1 MTDPLRILIRPN
13 WDSALTY
20 DSLDEQPDN
29 RSVFVGRESLI
40 APLVAEIV
48 EPSKRGTYLISGY
61 RGTGKTTLLIEALSR
76 AKGLLKARNY
86 KLFPVVLNVSEVAAS
101 LGNASSPVSPR
112 LDIDPRRLLIALLR
126 TIKEEVKRLAVDDS
140 KLSDLAESAQYAYE
154 KATASK
160 YAQTAMRAQ
169 ETARSRSREMVFA
182 FEDKNVLKTL
192 AAIAGAGAIAA
203 EVAALLKVGWLH
215 AAAVVLGAVCAISLT
230 FSIKRSSTE
239 KQTEGRQT
247 AFEHDNSLQQLE
259 TDLKDLLASL
269 KRNKMRTVVV
279 MEELDKIE
287 DEDGSQLA
295 AVIRYFKNLFTQAPA
310 LFFFVTDKSYFDIIS
325 NAIKVA
331 RRNRSYA
338 VEHTFFTHR
347 IFVGRPTTEECLQFI
362 GKIAT
367 DDGQRKSLAQVADS
381 LGKPGRIDEV
391 DQLGR
396 FVRVILFNAAN
407 HLFDLKNELRRFART
422 EQTSKGEEGS
432 FFLIDD
438 QTLPPEVAALAVFQ
452 DLIVEKTRSFEI
464 KGGRTYA
471 NETLAD
477 NLYAVFNELGSN
489 QPQKIDSFLPGKNA
503 AKSTET
509 NTEQHMGKN
518 EKSKHVL
525 LLDEQLNL
533 SEAARVRDAVHS
545 LIGDLERGRAFQ
557 SRDSVEN
564 TFTWRDDAARSFR
577 YVRQLQKHEESLI
590 ADLQRHSALAT
601 ALYADVIPPLPH
613 PLALEFDKRVV
624 EVRDAREPMTAD
636 AAATEQR
643 EVIDRYSDAL
653 RIECD
658 VRVGDLRGYGFVIEP
673 VATGLGGSLNFIK
686 PLSGDP
692 RFTTTSSPGGVLLAF
707 GETET
712 LLEDVWQFFRPETQP
727 PLSPL
732 KRAALVHVIHVTGT
746 VSVEVKKRHEQW
758 NQALSE
764 RAQGLEDFHFAVHV
778 VPLVDPDPNRKLKPV
793 EQAAAAL
800 TGYSAWIQRDG
811 RAYDMIPSLTP
822 NLVEELG
829 KWWQN
834 QWVSGQP
841 EIFHIATSVEGGF
854 RPFYE
859 RDALEHDG
867 GVVLNVGSW
876 PRGGSVMGDLAAA
889 CMLVGSNVRLGDD
902 DRWEPLGRWLVNT
915 KRVVVYVDWQ
925 GKGSWT
931 ADDIRQLIDAGGIV
945 ILVHPGSVPEELK
958 SYRVTT
964 APLAS
969 LPGSSA
975 KA

>member
-76 AKGLLKARNY
+76 AQKLLKERKY
-86 KLFPVVLNVSEVAAS
+86 KLFPVVLNVSEVSAS
-101 LGNASSPVSPR
+101 LGNSSSPISPR

-126 TIKEEVKRLAVDDS
+126 TIKEEVKRLAVNDPE
-140 KLSDLAESAQYAYE
+140 LTDLAESAQYAYE

-160 YAQTAMRAQ
+160 YSQTAMRAQ
-169 ETARSRSREMVFA
+169 ESARSRSREMVIA

-215 AAAVVLGAVCAISLT
+215 AAAGVLAAVCAISLT
-230 FSIKRSSTE
+230 FSIKKSSTE
-239 KQTEGRQT
+239 KQTEGKQT

-259 TDLKDLLASL
+259 TDLKDILASL
-269 KRNKMRTVVV
+269 KQKKLRTVVV

-287 DEDGSQLA
+287 DKDGSQLA

-325 NAIKVA
+325 NAIKRA

-362 GKIAT
+362 GQIAT
-367 DDGQRKSLAQVADS
+367 DDDQRKSIAQVADS
-381 LGKPGRIDEV
+381 LGKPGRIDGV

-422 EQTSKGEEGS
+422 AQTSKGEEGS

-477 NLYAVFNELGSN
+477 SLYAVFNELGSN
-489 QPQKIDSFLPGKNA
+489 QPQQIDSFLPGQNTDHNSGQKIDPNTGQKT
-503 AKSTET
+503 KSED
-509 NTEQHMGKN
+509 G
-518 EKSKHVL
+518 L
-525 LLDEQLNL
+525 LLDEQLDL
-533 SEAARVRDAVHS
+533 SEVARVRDAVYS
-545 LIGDLERGRAFQ
+545 LIGDLERGRAFL
-557 SRDSVEN
+557 SRDSIN
-564 TFTWRDDAARSFR
+564 FTWRDDAARAFR

-601 ALYADVIPPLPH
+601 ALYARHDTAAAAPA
-613 PLALEFDKRVV
+613 LAVDFDKRVV

-636 AAATEQR
+636 AAAAEQR
-643 EVIDRYSDAL
+643 EVLDRYSDAFSL
-653 RIECD
+653 ACD
-658 VRVGDLRGYGFVIEP
+658 GRLAELRGYGFVIEP
-673 VATGLGGSLNFIK
+673 VATGLGGSLHFIK

-692 RFTTTSSPGGVLLAF
+692 RFTTTLRRAVCFWHSVKQRRFWKMSGNSLDLR
-707 GETET
+707 
-712 LLEDVWQFFRPETQP
+712 LSRRLRPLT
-727 PLSPL
+727 
-732 KRAALVHVIHVTGT
+732 RAAIVHVIHVTGT
-746 VSVEVKKRHEQW
+746 VSVEVEKRRQQW
-758 NQALSE
+758 DQALSE
-764 RAQGLEDFHFAVHV
+764 RAQGLEDFLYAVDV
-778 VPLVDPDPNRKLKPV
+778 F
-793 EQAAAAL
+793 
-800 TGYSAWIQRDG
+800 
-811 RAYDMIPSLTP
+811 PSLIQTRI
-822 NLVEELG
+822 E
-829 KWWQN
+829 
-834 QWVSGQP
+834 S
-841 EIFHIATSVEGGF
+841 
-854 RPFYE
+854 
-859 RDALEHDG
+859 
-867 GVVLNVGSW
+867 
-876 PRGGSVMGDLAAA
+876 
-889 CMLVGSNVRLGDD
+889 
-902 DRWEPLGRWLVNT
+902 
-915 KRVVVYVDWQ
+915 
-925 GKGSWT
+925 
-931 ADDIRQLIDAGGIV
+931 
-945 ILVHPGSVPEELK
+945 
-958 SYRVTT
+958 
-964 APLAS
+964 
-969 LPGSSA
+969 
-975 KA
+975 